1 MPPIGR
7 GLRLTIVL
15 TISTVLLG
23 AVAVLSLVAIAN
35 PFAGRRNFDLHDDQG
50 IKRGELEVFL
60 GRDWF
65 PFELN
70 QSTLHFWVYEKGNY
84 RLRIDSGPLSPLAE
98 VEELSISAF
107 WPFDNDAQICSPGY
121 LILVVKNGRFVRA
134 MKGEFGVY
142 QWRLV
147 SR

>member
-65 PFELN
+65 PLVWNDEAI
-70 QSTLHFWVYEKGNY
+70 HFFVYEKGHCRV
-84 RLRIDSGPLSPLAE
+84 RLDSGPLSPLAE
-98 VEELSISAF
+98 THALTISGF
-107 WPFDNDAQICSPGY
+107 WPPSNNALIASSQY
-121 LILVVKNGRFVRA
+121 LLFEGKGGRLVRVMR
-134 MKGEFGVY
+134 GEFGVN
-142 QWRLV
+142 QWLLIPR
-147 SR
+147 